1 MAADVYAEPLHKDR
15 GGWPSIKIV
24 YNFNPKEYRVEI
36 FQFVQEGLRIFLLFV
51 NGIKQNDTSFTFK

>member
-24 YNFNPKEYRVEI
+24 YNFNPKEYRFEI
-36 FQFVQEGLRIFLLFV
+36 FCRI
-51 NGIKQNDTSFTFK
+51 